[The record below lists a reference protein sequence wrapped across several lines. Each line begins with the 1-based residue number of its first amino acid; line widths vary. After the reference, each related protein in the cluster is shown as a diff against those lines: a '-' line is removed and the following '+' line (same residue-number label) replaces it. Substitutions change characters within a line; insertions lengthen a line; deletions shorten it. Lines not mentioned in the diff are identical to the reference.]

1 MEAREQRKHSMGK
14 DELRAHIV
22 VDGKLVQ
29 VPFEEALASR
39 PAKAPGTYAPV
50 TEKQAD
56 AAWKKA
62 TDARAAALSALVHG
76 TTTTTTISAV
86 TPEDGSVRVAAYHMG
101 FGASDFAGER
111 FIEQMADVG
120 RVEGFRV
127 VARVSER
134 GEKYLKKLLGAEEE
148 RNVTFVKAETYHDI
162 WSEDAGEIRRDRT
175 ISVPT
180 VMPAGMDA
188 PIEILKARYERATGK
203 HAPNTSDAG
212 KLYEALKK
220 DAPDECYGCL
230 GQVFA
235 QEAQKSMC
243 ALAVSAEVPLRV
255 SFSAIEGGN
264 LVVGTDKA
272 GNTCAFV
279 GRDSWE
285 LSRRVIAKELGMPP
299 AKIDDATLQ
308 RVIAHDLGLP
318 AASVHCIAQPTDYHL
333 DVKMLAIAPGE
344 MIVNDSLAACER
356 QIEWMLDDHAKH
368 KPVKGKTRDYEFAM
382 DMWKSDAK
390 KMPQRIDALRTA
402 AKFSAQGEAK
412 AQQDLEAAGMTVHR
426 LAAVFQP
433 VGRVGAMNFLNAEQ
447 GRGKDG
453 ERFLVALGGDPRGEK
468 AFLKD
473 VRGAIGDNAIKR
485 FYFLDRKLTPNTL
498 QAGGGVNCRCKPE
511 AAQ

>member
-1 MEAREQRKHSMGK
+1 MGK
-14 DELRAHIV
+14 DELRAHVV

-29 VPFEEALASR
+29 VPFEESLASR
-39 PAKAPGTYAPV
+39 PAKAPGTYGAV

-62 TDARAAALSALVHG
+62 SEARMKSLAAIVEGS
-76 TTTTTTISAV
+76 TTTTTTTTSAV
-86 TPEDGSVRVAAYHMG
+86 TPEDGSVRIAAYHMG
-101 FGASDFAGER
+101 FGASDFASER
-111 FIEQMADVG
+111 FIEQMADIG

-127 VARVSER
+127 VARVSA
-134 GEKYLKKLLGAEEE
+134 GAEKYLKKLLGAEEE

-162 WSEDAGEIRRDRT
+162 WSEDAGEVRRDR
-175 ISVPT
+175 SVGVPT

-203 HAPNTSDAG
+203 KAPNTTDAG
-212 KLYEALKK
+212 KVYEALKK
-220 DAPDECYGCL
+220 DAPDECYAVL

-235 QEAQKSMC
+235 QQAQKSMC
-243 ALAVSAEVPLRV
+243 ALAVSANVPLRV
-255 SFSAIEGGN
+255 SCSAIEGGN
-264 LVVGTDKA
+264 LVVGTDKT

-285 LSRRVIAKELGMPP
+285 LSRRVIAKDLGVPLS
-299 AKIDDATLQ
+299 KIDDATLK

-318 AASVHCIAQPTDYHL
+318 ASSVHCISQPSDYHL
-333 DVKMLAIAPGE
+333 DVKMLPIAPGE
-344 MIVNDSLAACER
+344 MIVNDSIAAAER
-356 QIEWMLDDHAKH
+356 QIEWLREDHANK
-368 KPVKGKTRDYEFAM
+368 KPVRGKTRDYEFAL
-382 DMWKSDAK
+382 DMWKDAEK
-390 KMPQRIDALRTA
+390 NLPKRIDDIRTI
-402 AKFSAQGEAK
+402 AKFYAKGEAQ
-412 AQQDLEAAGMTVHR
+412 AQKDLEQAGMTVHR
-426 LAAVFQP
+426 MAAVYMP
-433 VGRVGAMNFLNAEQ
+433 VGQFGAMNFLNAEQ

-473 VRGAIGDNAIKR
+473 VRKALGSADDASHAIAR

-511 AAQ
+511 AAQP